1 MISSNKPIHI
11 SIKTRKTETA
21 SEIIVE
27 DDGPGY
33 KPKDD
38 NEPHIALNNLFQRL
52 ELMCKGT
59 LDISSNSEGGTL
71 VKITI
76 PLGK

>member
-1 MISSNKPIHI
+1 MK
-11 SIKTRKTETA
+11 TA

-33 KPKDD
+33 KKTDN
-38 NEPHIALNNLFQRL
+38 NEPHIALNNLYQRL

-59 LDISSNSEGGTL
+59 LDISSNSEGGTS

-76 PLGK
+76 PLVK